1 MDRVK
6 LALSNAT
13 QTRALEIGS
22 QVLDRVPEVFKC
34 QCPDKKAVVVA
45 HSATWAVAGERVD
58 ALLRQA
64 GREVQQ
70 PIIFEDADMH
80 GEWKYIV
87 QLDARLSQTD
97 AVAVAVG

>member
-34 QCPDKKAVVVA
+34 QFPDKKAVVVI
-45 HSATWAVAGERVD
+45 
-58 ALLRQA
+58 ALR
-64 GREVQQ
+64 G
-70 PIIFEDADMH
+70 P
-80 GEWKYIV
+80 
-87 QLDARLSQTD
+87 
-97 AVAVAVG
+97 